1 VNASDAMPT
10 GGILSIAT
18 KTIEVGPGDTLAHP
32 GVAPGHYVK
41 LAVSDTG
48 IGMDSATMNR
58 IFEPFFTTKEIGRG
72 TGLGLAT
79 AYAVVTQLRGH
90 INVFSE
96 PGCGTTFKIYLPYQ
110 ISDAPAAQPLAP
122 TPESDHAGAGQ
133 ETILLVEDEDAV
145 RRSVRRVL
153 EQQGYAVMEANSGE
167 AGLAAAAAFDGTI
180 DMLVTDIMMPGMNG
194 RTFADAL
201 LVARPQLSVLFMS
214 GYTDDSISQ
223 NGLVDANHGFLQKP
237 FTGKQLAAALQNLR
251 RSPALAEA

>member
-1 VNASDAMPT
+1 
-10 GGILSIAT
+10 
-18 KTIEVGPGDTLAHP
+18 
-32 GVAPGHYVK
+32 
-41 LAVSDTG
+41 
-48 IGMDSATMNR
+48 MNR

-110 ISDAPAAQPLAP
+110 ISDVPAAQPIMPAP
-122 TPESDHAGAGQ
+122 EATEASIEQ

-153 EQQGYAVMEANSGE
+153 EHQGYAVIEAKSGG
-167 AGLAAAAAFDGTI
+167 AGLAVAAAFEGTI

-194 RTFADAL
+194 RAFADAL
-201 LVARPQLSVLFMS
+201 LIARPQVSVVFMS

-223 NGLVDANHGFLQKP
+223 NGLVDATHAFLQKP
-237 FTGKQLAAALQNLR
+237 FTGKQLKAALHSLR
-251 RSPALAEA
+251 RTTAMAEA